1 MNDNVQDS
9 ASPEAPEAPEALMEK
24 AQRGDGAAYARLLH
38 EITPLLRRV
47 IRRQRAFLNLEDV
60 EDLVQEVLLSVH
72 AVRFSYDPGRP
83 FMPWLF
89 AIARNRLAD
98 GARRYS
104 RQGAHEI
111 AIDETAVT
119 YSAASANTI
128 QEEYGDQQELHRAI
142 GELPPT
148 QRDAIEMLKLREM
161 SLKEASKTSGI
172 TTGALKVATHRA
184 MTSLRKLMKRRP

>member
-1 MNDNVQDS
+1 MNDRVQDS
-9 ASPEAPEAPEALMEK
+9 TSPELLMEK
-24 AQRGDGAAYARLLH
+24 AQRGDGAAYAQLLH

-47 IRRQRAFLNLEDV
+47 IRRQRAFLNLEDI

-72 AVRFSYDPGRP
+72 AVRFSYDPNRP

-104 RQGAHEI
+104 RQGAREI

-119 YSAASANTI
+119 FSAASANTI
-128 QEEYGDQQELHRAI
+128 QEEYGDLQELHRAI
-142 GELPPT
+142 GDLPQT
-148 QRDAIEMLKLREM
+148 QRDAIEMLKLKEM
-161 SLKEASKTSGI
+161 SLKEASEASGI

-184 MTSLRKLMKRRP
+184 MTSLRKLLKRRP